1 MKWDSMH
8 RKLHIQILTTT
19 ILLSG
24 LSVVLAIT
32 GWSRAVVASSST
44 SSQGNGKPER
54 HVGASTDD
62 QSVESAEERARLPE
76 FKTIPAAT
84 AKELTPAISSP
95 PDRFA
100 NWTRSQGDEGS
111 RRYSS
116 LSQINRSNVRS
127 LRQAWIY
134 HSGDGRR
141 NIEATPIIVNG
152 ILYGP
157 TAGRSMVAVNAA
169 TGKEVWRFK
178 LDQPEHP
185 AMEDEPARRGLVYW
199 AGDKQHS
206 ARILFGNGNWI
217 YAVDPA
223 DGHII
228 GEFGVHGRTPIVTGA
243 TVGGAIYKNVYVA
256 AGIRG
261 DIFGYDVRNGKRLWR
276 FHTVPEGNEFGAST
290 WSGPQRGAA
299 ICWGGLSMDE
309 DRGIVFPAVG
319 AAQPD
324 FIGVGRTGDNL
335 FGDSVLALDAL
346 TGKRIWYFQSIRHDI
361 WDLDNAAPPNL
372 VTITRNGKKI
382 DALTSIS
389 KTGIVL
395 LLDRTSGKPI
405 FPFRL
410 RRAPV
415 STFPGDRSAP
425 YQPDPEIPEQFT
437 RVDFRLDDVTTLSP
451 EAHDFVMKKVA
462 HATYGWFLPFAQGK
476 PNIYSSTR
484 GGGEWSG
491 AAVDVPAARL
501 YVTSNELPSIITV
514 FARNEGQRDPKF
526 PPSHG
531 ELIYNKSCAICHG
544 PDRTGNGVVPP
555 LVGLQG
561 RMTDPEVMA
570 LLKTGRGIMPPA
582 PPMNEQE
589 RTDLLDFLFR
599 RHQPPSIAGP
609 KEAAT
614 ADNYTF
620 GGFKYLT
627 DQDGYPGVKPPW
639 GLLTCYDLNT
649 GKILWH
655 VPLGEY
661 AELTKKGIPI
671 TGTPNLGGASVTAGG
686 LVFVAGTPDRMLR
699 AFDAN
704 TGEELWKAELPWAGY
719 AAPAIYEVG
728 GKEFV
733 VIAAN
738 GGGKIGGPSGD
749 AYVAFAL
756 PD

>member
-1 MKWDSMH
+1 MYK
-8 RKLHIQILTTT
+8 KLP
-19 ILLSG
+19 
-24 LSVVLAIT
+24 VPVLAIAICSGLTAAVATT
-32 GWSRAVVASSST
+32 GWSRVPVLSSSA
-44 SSQGNGKPER
+44 SPSGNPKAKRQKAPS
-54 HVGASTDD
+54 AND

-76 FKTIPAAT
+76 FKGIPAAT
-84 AKELTPAISSP
+84 AKELTLAASLAPG
-95 PDRFA
+95 RFA
-100 NWTRSQGDEGS
+100 TWTRSQGDEGS

-116 LSQINRSNVRS
+116 LTQINRSNVRS
-127 LRQAWIY
+127 LRRAWIY
-134 HSGDGRR
+134 HSEDGSRS
-141 NIEATPIIVNG
+141 IEATPIIVKG
-152 ILYGP
+152 IMYGP
-157 TAGRSMVAVNAA
+157 TAGRSMVALNAA
-169 TGKEVWRFK
+169 TGKEIWRFK

-199 AGDKQHS
+199 AGNVQHP

-217 YAVDPA
+217 YAADPA
-223 DGHII
+223 AGHII
-228 GEFGVHGRTPIVTGA
+228 REFGVDGRTPIATGA
-243 TVGGAIYKNVYVA
+243 TVGGAIYKNVFVT

-261 DIFGYDVRNGKRLWR
+261 DIFGYDVRSGKQLWR
-276 FHTVPEGNEFGAST
+276 FHTVPQGKEFGAST

-309 DRGIVFPAVG
+309 ERGIVFPAVG

-324 FIGVGRTGDNL
+324 FVGVGRTGDNL

-346 TGKRIWYFQSIRHDI
+346 TGRRIWYFQSIHHDI

-372 VTITRNGKKI
+372 VTITRNGRKI

-389 KTGIVL
+389 KTGILL

-405 FPFRL
+405 FPFRM

-425 YQPDPEIPEQFT
+425 YQPDPELPEQYT
-437 RVDFRLDDVTTLSP
+437 RVDFRLEDVTTLSP

-462 HATYGWFLPFAQGK
+462 HATYGWFLPFVQGR

-491 AAVDVPAARL
+491 AAVDVPTGRL

-514 FARNEGQRDPKF
+514 FARNEGQRDPKS

-531 ELIYNKSCAICHG
+531 EITYNKNCARCHG
-544 PDRTGNGVVPP
+544 PEREGNGVVPP
-555 LVGLQG
+555 LIGLQG
-561 RMTDPEVMA
+561 RMTDSEVQV

-582 PPMNEQE
+582 PMMSEEE

-599 RHQPPSIAGP
+599 RRQPPTLPVGT
-609 KEAAT
+609 KETTA

-686 LVFVAGTPDRMLR
+686 LVFVGGTPDKMLR

-704 TGEELWKAELPWAGY
+704 TGEELWKADLPWAGY

-738 GGGKIGGPSGD
+738 GGGKIGGPAGD

>member
-1 MKWDSMH
+1 MH
-8 RKLHIQILTTT
+8 RKLHIQVFITAFF
-19 ILLSG
+19 
-24 LSVVLAIT
+24 AIT
-32 GWSRAVVASSST
+32 AWPQVQGTLSSATKREESKT
-44 SSQGNGKPER
+44 ER
-54 HVGASTDD
+54 HQADSAAD
-62 QSVESAEERARLPE
+62 QTVESAEERARLPE

-84 AKELTPAISSP
+84 AKELTPARP
-95 PDRFA
+95 FEAKRFTT
-100 NWTRSQGDEGS
+100 WTRSQGDGGS

-116 LSQINRSNVRS
+116 LTQINRSNVHL

-134 HSGDGRR
+134 HSGDGSR

-152 ILYGP
+152 TMYGP
-157 TAGRSMVAVNAA
+157 TAGRSMVALNAA
-169 TGKEVWRFK
+169 TGKEAWRFK

-199 AGDKQHS
+199 AGNKQHP
-206 ARILFGNGNWI
+206 ARIVFGNGNWI

-223 DGHII
+223 SGHVIDG
-228 GEFGVHGRTPIVTGA
+228 FGTHGRTPIATGA
-243 TVGGAIYKNVYVA
+243 TVGGAIYKNVYVT

-261 DIFGYDVRNGKRLWR
+261 DIFGYDVRDGKQLWR
-276 FHTVPEGNEFGAST
+276 FHTVPQGKEFGAST

-324 FIGVGRTGDNL
+324 FVGAGRTGDNL

-346 TGKRIWYFQSIRHDI
+346 TGRRIWYFQSIRHDI

-372 VTITRNGKKI
+372 VTITRNGRKV

-389 KTGIVL
+389 KTGILVF
-395 LLDRTSGKPI
+395 LDRTSGKPI

-425 YQPDPEIPEQFT
+425 YQPDPELPEQYT
-437 RVDFRLDDVTTLSP
+437 RVDFRLDDITTLTP

-462 HATYGWFLPFAQGK
+462 HATYGWFLPFVQGR

-491 AAVDVPAARL
+491 AAVDVPAGRL

-526 PPSHG
+526 PPSSG
-531 ELIYNKSCAICHG
+531 EILYSKSCAACHG
-544 PDRTGNGVVPP
+544 PERAGNGVVPP

-561 RMTDPEVMA
+561 RMTDAEVLA

-582 PPMNEQE
+582 PPMNAQEQ
-589 RTDLLDFLFR
+589 TDLLDFLFR
-599 RHQPPSIAGP
+599 RHQPPSMLVGP
-609 KEAAT
+609 KEAAV

-627 DQDGYPGVKPPW
+627 DQNGYPGVKPPW

-649 GKILWH
+649 GRILWK

-661 AELTKKGIPI
+661 TELTRKGIPI

-686 LVFVAGTPDRMLR
+686 LVFVGGTPDRMLR

-719 AAPAIYEVG
+719 AAPAIYEVN

-738 GGGKIGGPSGD
+738 GGGKIGGPTGD